1 MNDLRQ
7 RLQARR
13 ERIAAGLPPPDPV
26 TMTPAFFTSA
36 MTTTKPRVCTHCKTS
51 FMPMGKESLCGPC
64 RDKRDDER
72 KRLAAMMA
80 EAGQRRKEC
89 AA

>member
-1 MNDLRQ
+1 MTDLRQ

-13 ERIAAGLPPPDPV
+13 ERIKAGLPPPQPV

-36 MTTTKPRVCTHCKTS
+36 MTTTRPRVCTHCKTS
-51 FMPMGKESLCGPC
+51 FMPVGKESVCGPC

-80 EAGQRRKEC
+80 EAERNQKGR